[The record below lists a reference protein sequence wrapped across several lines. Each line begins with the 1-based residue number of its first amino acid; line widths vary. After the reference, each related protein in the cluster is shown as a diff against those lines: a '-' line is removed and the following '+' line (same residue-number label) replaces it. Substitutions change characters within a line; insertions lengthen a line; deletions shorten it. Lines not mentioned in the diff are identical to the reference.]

1 MSQKKEKRL
10 AHLFDATQCV
20 GCSACVVACAQVN
33 YPDLLEG
40 ENSGWAW
47 LPANIRKATVERARR
62 PVQIL
67 VQCQQCEDA
76 PCVKV
81 CPFGANVVDPE
92 TGMMKTDPDRC
103 VGCGYCV
110 TACPYD
116 VRWMHP
122 KTGLP
127 VKCMGEGCEELVRNG
142 ELPACVSVCPVHARS
157 FGDIND
163 ENSEISRRIASSR
176 CEKILPQKGTK
187 PNFFVV
193 VSK

>member
-1 MSQKKEKRL
+1 MSTKEQKKL

-20 GCSACVVACAQVN
+20 GCSACIIACAQTN
-33 YPDLLEG
+33 YSDLLEG
-40 ENSGWAW
+40 ENTGWGS
-47 LPANIRKATVERARR
+47 LPANIRRATVEQSRR

-92 TGMMKTDPDRC
+92 TGMVKTDPSRC

-122 KTGLP
+122 VSGLP
-127 VKCMGEGCEELVRNG
+127 VKCMGEGCEELVRKG
-142 ELPACVSVCPVHARS
+142 EAPACVSVCPVHARS
-157 FGDIND
+157 FGDINNAD
-163 ENSEISRRIASSR
+163 SEISRRIASSR